1 MQGLKEELLGS
12 KNKEVRYRV
21 SSLLSRI
28 RRERDRVEVGN
39 SSLSHSDGVW
49 LVENYYLIERTA
61 GSVKRVPDGVTGV
74 TDAFVRRVDTLNGES
89 VGILCEVLSEMGDK
103 ALESVRDG
111 LVISCL
117 ASICGFDRVGER
129 IELLRSVSNFDFTPF
144 VQGFSEAERYL
155 RADPSGVW
163 QRMGR
168 ESRALYRRRIERMA
182 RRSGEDLTAVCRS
195 ISRRACERGC
205 HIGELIDFGGRG
217 YFYYFLNVFVF
228 LLSYSAVCFAI
239 GLESA
244 VRVLICFCLI
254 LPLWET
260 STGLSAFLISLFAKG
275 DILPRVEVDSVGEDI
290 ATLISVTCLISSPE
304 EAEELVSRL
313 ERLYLK
319 SRSRR
324 RCDEGLYLGLL
335 ADLPEGDSPI
345 LEGDEAILSAVK
357 KGIDTLN
364 SRYGGRFS
372 LFTRDRVLFEGR
384 YTYRERKRGALIEL
398 AGLVRGKRSTLRCYG
413 ARLPLIKYIVTL
425 DSDTDMPI
433 GALAQL
439 VGTMEHPLN
448 RPVLSE
454 SGVLHVVR
462 GYGILQP
469 IIQPS
474 LSSSFKTPFS
484 LLISGAGGLDTYHGP
499 VFDLYHTLFR
509 RSMFCGKGIFDAEVY
524 YRVLSGA
531 FPDGIVLSH
540 DMLEGSRLRAGLIP
554 DTVLVDSVPQNA
566 VSFFKRAHRW
576 ARGDVQSLVF
586 TQPKVVNA
594 SGERVKNPQP
604 FTDRWVLWQNVMN
617 LFSPVFSCLALYLT
631 LTEESS
637 LALVTFAAALSP
649 LWLYSVLQLTGALFR
664 LSFVTLFRRFFTEAL
679 TGIVREIVHL
689 LYSFSSL
696 LFRAWMN
703 LSAVTTSLWR
713 MAVSGR
719 GLLEWSTAGQVESG
733 TVKRGGLLY
742 YFLSALP
749 SFIAGI
755 LFLFLSTNGVTRL
768 AGVAWTVFFLVG
780 FTTSRPRKR
789 ATVLGEREKRL
800 VGKYVKSSWKFFES
814 TVGEDTGWLPC
825 DNMSVSPSTAIAY
838 RTSPTNI
845 GMYLLSALAVRDLG
859 IIGDTELLD
868 RVERAVDTLESLPR
882 YRGHFY
888 NWYDLRERCVIGRE
902 YISTVDSGNLTVS
915 LMTLAEGLSEIK
927 GDRAAVLAERV
938 RRMEREA
945 DMKMLYDNRRRL
957 FSIGCDAESDT
968 LDSGCYDLY
977 MSEMRTT
984 DYYAVAR
991 GIVEPEHWSRLS
1003 RSPVARRLTV
1013 GSASWSGTAFEYFMP
1028 HLFLPVVEN
1037 SFCDEALGFAFA
1049 EQVEFSS
1056 PTRCRSVWG
1065 TSESGYFAFDRDMN
1079 YQYRAFGVPTL
1090 ALSREA
1096 GERVVSPYS
1105 SFLMLFENPKMCVEN
1120 LERLRALGLWGEYGF
1135 YEAVDFSPSRTGG
1148 GFAPVKSYMA
1158 HHVGMSIIASA
1169 NLLLDGIF
1177 RKRFMRDAEM
1187 NASVELLQ
1195 ERIPVDAVILRRR
1208 GEKPTPRRAYIP
1220 VDTLSV
1226 CRNRERR
1233 CVGAVPGRDIV
1244 LLAGERGVES
1254 IDTLGISALRGSD
1267 ISFLPYFKTSSGVF
1281 SPLTDCRAQFVFGR
1295 GMAKYKLGDGE
1306 ISINASDE
1314 APAVRVR
1321 IIAEGER
1328 GLYFEPTAVARSA
1341 FVSHPAF
1348 SDLFFEG
1355 RTENGYVI
1363 LEYHGRERLYICLGA
1378 SGDFEFELFR
1388 EKVFEGREA
1397 GYSGLIEFLNTSRLS
1412 CGTGT
1417 LLSPCILARHKGG
1430 GDSTFVV
1437 GWGRTQSDAVSSVT
1451 RELERSSHKSYSASD
1466 RYERGLLSACD
1477 MTPER
1482 VFSERLLSAVGELG
1496 GFSAA
1501 SSLPEHIGR
1510 ERLWELGISGDL
1522 PIVTVWSGVEF
1533 LEKIIRLHKLHYIEG
1548 IRYDLVIL
1556 CRDVGYMR
1564 GERDRAESLLDLCR
1578 ARFMLGASGGI
1589 FIVGGES
1596 EQVVRYASRLFIESE
1611 AFEVSPSRRLPE
1623 CERVSFKKGEG
1634 GGFGEKGYTVDK
1646 GEYDPKILWHHIIA
1660 SDTFGTLVTTRSLGH
1675 CWVFNAGLSRLD
1687 KWENDRVGGAL
1698 GEKLFLL
1705 KKTGAI
1711 DLCASA
1717 SRVSFEA
1724 GRAVYHSEG
1733 YTVTVACH
1741 PTLLYKEV
1749 RVALTGK
1756 ARLLYSLSAV
1766 MGDGVSRVNRVFSV
1780 RRGNGIVFKNPFSDT
1795 LRRGFG
1801 YIYCVGGEVFET
1813 PLGLEAEGEGELRFI
1828 LGYAGSERHFE
1839 AMLSRVK
1846 KGDCEAES
1854 VEYAERFIRRDETSW
1869 EGAYAYMYNK
1879 GLPLQCAVS
1888 RVLART
1894 GPYQS
1899 GGAWG
1904 GRDQAQDMLFMLDV
1918 CPERVRAH
1926 LFRIASHQYLEGD
1939 IQHWWHGFRGTRTL
1953 CSDDYLW
1960 FVLLLSEYFEKTG
1973 DESVF
1978 RYTVKYL
1985 DSSEPDGERYELP
1998 SRSEVRESL
2007 LYHAVRGLELFIR
2020 RGVGAH
2026 GIPPALGGD
2035 WNDGMNRI
2043 GDGGG
2048 ESVWLGFF
2056 AICVFY
2062 KAFPM
2067 LEHFGIDTSA
2077 YREHCQRIYRSIE
2090 ENAFFTDRY
2099 ARAFLSDGT
2108 PLGVKGC
2115 DSCELDGMV
2124 TAFASICYEVSGLG
2138 NPSRICA
2145 SLDTAWRLLWEEKH
2159 RLYRLFT
2166 PAFTSPDDR
2175 IGYVSQY
2182 PEGVREN
2189 GGQYTHGAVF
2199 SALGY
2204 LWAPSEKKKNF
2215 KRCEALLECI
2225 LPLERDSDVFMTEP
2239 YVLSADIY
2247 SNPTHMGRGG
2257 WSFYTGSAGWCRY
2270 LMSEMEKRNN
2280 QHKSS

>member
-12 KNKEVRYRV
+12 RNKEVRYRV

-28 RRERDRVEVGN
+28 RQERDRVERGD

-49 LVENYYLIERTA
+49 LLENYYLIERCA
-61 GSVKRVPDGVTGV
+61 GSVKRVSPRVAGV
-74 TDAFVRRVDTLNGES
+74 TDAFVRRADALNGES
-89 VGILCEVLSEMGDK
+89 VGALFEVLSEMGDK
-103 ALESVRDG
+103 ALESARDS
-111 LVISCL
+111 LVVSCL
-117 ASICGFDRVGER
+117 ASICDFERVGEK

-144 VQGFSEAERYL
+144 LQGFSEAERYL

-163 QRMGR
+163 QKMGR
-168 ESRALYRRRIERMA
+168 ESRALYRRHIEKMA
-182 RRSGEDLTAVCRS
+182 RRSGEDFTAVCRS

-217 YFYYFLNVFVF
+217 YLYYFLNVLVF
-228 LLSYSAVCFAI
+228 LLLYSSVCLTVGFTNVAR
-239 GLESA
+239 G
-244 VRVLICFCLI
+244 LICFCLI

-260 STGLSAFLISLFAKG
+260 SVGLSAFLISLFQKG

-290 ATLISVTCLISSPE
+290 ATLVSVTCLVSSPE
-304 EAEELVSRL
+304 EAEGLVSHL
-313 ERLYLK
+313 ERLYFK

-324 RCDEGLYLGLL
+324 KSDEGLYLGLL
-335 ADLPEGDSPI
+335 ADMPEGDSPI
-345 LEGDEAILSAVK
+345 LEGDEAILSALK
-357 KGIDTLN
+357 RGIDDLN
-364 SRYGGRFS
+364 SRHGGRFS

-384 YTYRERKRGALIEL
+384 YTYRERKRGALLEL
-398 AGLVRGKRSTLRCYG
+398 AGLVRGKRSALHVYG

-425 DSDTDMPI
+425 DSDTDMPT
-433 GALAQL
+433 GALSEL

-454 SGVLHVVR
+454 TGTLRVVR

-469 IIQPS
+469 VIQPS
-474 LSSSFKTPFS
+474 LFSSFKTPFS

-540 DMLEGSRLRAGLIP
+540 DMLEGSRLRAGLMP
-554 DTVLVDSVPQNA
+554 DIAFVDSVPQN
-566 VSFFKRAHRW
+566 VLSYFKRAHRW
-576 ARGDVQSLVF
+576 ARGDVQALVF
-586 TQPKVVNA
+586 TQPRVTNCL
-594 SGERVKNPQP
+594 GERVKNPQP
-604 FTDRWVLWQNVMN
+604 LSDRWVFLQNVLN
-617 LFSPVFSCLALYLT
+617 LFSPVFSCLALALA

-637 LALVTFAAALSP
+637 TALAVLVASLSP
-649 LWLYSVLQLTGALFR
+649 LWLYSVIQLVGALCR
-664 LSFVTLFRRFFTEAL
+664 LTLVTLFRRFFTEAL
-679 TGIVREIVHL
+679 TGIAREIVQL
-689 LYSFSSL
+689 AYSFSSL
-696 LFRAWMN
+696 FFRAWTS
-703 LSAVTTSLWR
+703 LSAIATSVWR

-742 YFLSALP
+742 YFLSTLP
-749 SFIAGI
+749 SFIVGV
-755 LFLFLSTNGVTRL
+755 LFLVLSTNGATRL
-768 AGVAWTVFFLVG
+768 TGLAWTVFFLVG
-780 FTTSRPRKR
+780 FLTSRPRVR
-789 ATVLGEREKRL
+789 RTALGDRERRL
-800 VGKYVKSSWKFFES
+800 VLEYLRASWKFFE
-814 TVGEDTGWLPC
+814 TAVGEDTAYLPP
-825 DNMSVSPSTAIAY
+825 DNMSVSPSNAVAY

-845 GMYLLSALAVRDLG
+845 GMYLLSALAVRDVG
-859 IIGDTELLD
+859 IIDDGELFD
-868 RVERAVDTLESLPR
+868 RVERALDTLESLPR
-882 YRGHFY
+882 HRGHFY
-888 NWYDLRERCVIGRE
+888 NWYDLRERCVVGRE

-915 LMTLAEGLSEIK
+915 LMTLAEGLSELK
-927 GDRAAVLAERV
+927 CERARALAERV
-938 RRMEREA
+938 RRLEREA
-945 DMKMLYDNRRRL
+945 DMRMLYDNRRHL
-957 FSIGCDAESDT
+957 FSIGYDVERDT

-991 GIVEPEHWSRLS
+991 GIVESEHWSRLS

-1028 HLFLPVVEN
+1028 HLFLPVAEN
-1037 SFCDEALGFAFA
+1037 SFCDEALAFAFA

-1056 PTRCRSVWG
+1056 PTRCKSVWG

-1090 ALSREA
+1090 ALSRDA

-1120 LERLRALGLWGEYGF
+1120 LERLRALGLWGEFGF

-1177 RKRFMRDAEM
+1177 RRRFMRDPEM
-1187 NASVELLQ
+1187 NASVELLC
-1195 ERIPVDAVILRRR
+1195 ERIPVDAIIMRQR

-1233 CVGAVPGRDIV
+1233 CVGAVAGRDIV

-1254 IDTLGISALRGSD
+1254 IDTLGISALRGSE
-1267 ISFLPYFKTSSGVF
+1267 ISFLPYFKTSSGVY
-1281 SPLTDCRAQFVFGR
+1281 SPLTDCRVQFVFGR
-1295 GMAKYKLGDGE
+1295 GIARYKLGDGE
-1306 ISINASDE
+1306 ISINASSE
-1314 APAVRVR
+1314 SPAIRVR

-1328 GLYFEPTAVARSA
+1328 GLYFEPSAVVRSA

-1348 SDLFFEG
+1348 ADLFFEG
-1355 RTENGYVI
+1355 WVEDGRVI

-1378 SGDFEFELFR
+1378 GGDFEFELFR
-1388 EKVFEGREA
+1388 EKIFEGREA
-1397 GYSGLIEFLNTSRLS
+1397 GYSGLVEYLTASRPS
-1412 CGTGT
+1412 NATGT
-1417 LLSPCILARHKGG
+1417 LLSPCIFARQRGG

-1437 GWGRTQSDAVSSVT
+1437 GWGRSVSEAVSSVT

-1466 RYERGLLSACD
+1466 KYERGLLSACE
-1477 MTPER
+1477 MTPDR
-1482 VFSERLLSAVGELG
+1482 IYSERLLSAIGEVS
-1496 GFSAA
+1496 GFYPV

-1522 PIVTVWSGVEF
+1522 PIVTVWAGVDF

-1578 ARFMLGASGGI
+1578 ARFTLGISGGI
-1589 FIVGGES
+1589 FIVGGEA
-1596 EQVVRYASRLFIESE
+1596 EEVVRYASRLFIENE
-1611 AFEVSPSRRLPE
+1611 AFEPISSARLPE
-1623 CERVSFKKGEG
+1623 GEVTSFKKGDG
-1634 GGFGEKGYTVDK
+1634 SGFSERGYTVDK
-1646 GEYDPKILWHHIIA
+1646 GYYNPKILWHHIIA

-1687 KWENDRVGGAL
+1687 KWENDRVGG
-1698 GEKLFLL
+1698 GKSEKLFLL
-1705 KKTGAI
+1705 KKSGAL

-1749 RVALTGK
+1749 RVSMTGR

-1766 MGDGVSRVNRVFSV
+1766 MGDGVSRVGRVLYH
-1780 RRGNGIVFKNPFSDT
+1780 RRGNGIVFKNPFGDT

-1801 YIYCVGGEVFET
+1801 YLYCVGGEAFDT

-1828 LGYAGSERHFE
+1828 LGYAGSDRHFE
-1839 AMLSRVK
+1839 TVLDRVN

-1854 VEYAERFIRRDETSW
+1854 VEYAERFIRRESTLW
-1869 EGAYAYMYNK
+1869 EGDYAYMYNR

-1904 GRDQAQDMLFMLDV
+1904 GRDQAQDMLFLIDL

-1960 FVLLLSEYFEKTG
+1960 FVLLLSVYFEKTG
-1973 DESVF
+1973 DESLF
-1978 RYTVKYL
+1978 DYTVRYL
-1985 DSSEPDGERYELP
+1985 ESDGVSGERYELP
-1998 SRSEVRESL
+1998 SRSQVCESL
-2007 LYHAVRGLELFIR
+2007 LSHAVRALDLFIR

-2026 GIPPALGGD
+2026 GIPLALGGD

-2043 GDGGG
+2043 GEGGG

-2056 AICVFY
+2056 AISVFY

-2067 LEHFGIDTSA
+2067 LEHFGVDTSE
-2077 YREHCQRIYRSIE
+2077 YRKFCRSVFDAIE
-2090 ENAFFTDRY
+2090 KNAFFTDRY
-2099 ARAFLSDGT
+2099 ARAFLGDGT

-2115 DSCELDGMV
+2115 EACELDGMV
-2124 TAFASICYEVSGLG
+2124 TAFASICYKVSGLG
-2138 NPSRICA
+2138 NPSRISA

-2166 PAFTSPDDR
+2166 PPFTSSDSR
-2175 IGYVSQY
+2175 VGYVSDY

-2215 KRCEALLECI
+2215 KRCRALLDCI

-2247 SNPTHMGRGG
+2247 SNPTHKGRGG

-2270 LMSEMEKRNN
+2270 LMSEIEKRNI
-2280 QHKSS
+2280 SERDS